1 MAYNPYAVAQSL
13 SQLQQ
18 SGIQAKQ
25 QGKLASQKVG
35 IQKEKMTEQY
45 MRDIKEAE
53 RKAQEALSKRYKGKK
68 GLGFLGSLIGA
79 FNPIAGGVIGGLTG
93 MSEARR
99 RGKHMVGQAEV
110 AKEAAMNIDP
120 RWKGTFLGKG
130 EGGASDFLSTAEDY
144 YGDIVSKYRQ
154 AKPSGLGLL
163 AKGLESGLS
172 SYTTGKSLQ
181 GIGKGMGAAK
191 GIGGTEFASP
201 MVDPTSTVGDV
212 FGPLPE
218 GASKFPGFAVPSAL
232 AKQYGVS
239 EDLISKLLGAK
250 SPGGRA
256 LWEGLKGAG
265 GVFGKTDPLKDEG
278 GWIKGLLAM
287 LQSGGL
293 E

>member
-99 RGKHMVGQAEV
+99 RGKHMVGQAEL
-110 AKEAAMNIDP
+110 AKEAAKRIDP

-130 EGGASDFLSTAEDY
+130 EGGASDYLSTAETY
-144 YGDIVSKYRQ
+144 YGHILSKYRQ

-201 MVDPTSTVGDV
+201 AVDPTVEGV
-212 FGPLPE
+212 FGPLPK
-218 GASKFPGFAVPSAL
+218 GAKSRFPGFADLSAL
-232 AKQYGVS
+232 AKQHGVS